1 MDKDVKKAKRL
12 VIILFLICL
21 CIALICFGIAV
32 YLVVTNRESGTA
44 SQNLA
49 NITKSIF
56 MIGVFFL
63 VLGFGYTLPAL
74 LSARKKSGKAA
85 STVIDFS
92 SVSAETVK
100 TSDVFDE
107 TNMRHN
113 LAKYI
118 PDGETLLAGIHAMA
132 YESSVICVFS
142 GCVCMEDRLRPDKDG
157 GTVAL
162 MKKKYNSRSIYIG
175 ITQNHLV
182 MTDCGVTP
190 YSYLFHEEP
199 DDDEPYV
206 RETDMQEVTTEILLT
221 DIGRCFPL
229 TDIQSC
235 KIKNGWMGSVKCF
248 ITMKNGSYFKLMFPK
263 LGGLGGG
270 MPHHTEYRDAII
282 ARLGGI
288 ST

>member
-12 VIILFLICL
+12 VIILFVVCL
-21 CIALICFGIAV
+21 CIALICFGIAG
-32 YLVVTNRESGTA
+32 YLVVTIRERGTA
-44 SQNLA
+44 NQNNA

-85 STVIDFS
+85 STIIDFS
-92 SVSAETVK
+92 SVSAEAVK
-100 TSDVFDE
+100 SSDVFDE

-142 GCVCMEDRLRPDKDG
+142 GCVPMEDRMHPDKDG

-182 MTDCGVTP
+182 MTDCGVNKYYYMFDEKP
-190 YSYLFHEEP
+190 DEELLK
-199 DDDEPYV
+199 EAN
-206 RETDMQEVTTEILLT
+206 TQEVTADILLA
-221 DIGRCFPL
+221 DIGGRFPL

-235 KIKNGWMGSVKCF
+235 TIKNGWLGSIKCF

>member
-1 MDKDVKKAKRL
+1 MDEDNKKAKRL
-12 VIILFLICL
+12 VIILFVICL
-21 CIALICFGIAV
+21 CIALICFGIAG
-32 YLVVTNRESGTA
+32 YLVVTNREGGTA
-44 SQNLA
+44 SKNLA

-63 VLGFGYTLPAL
+63 VLGFGYTLPVL
-74 LSARKKSGKAA
+74 LSARKKSRKAA

-100 TSDVFDE
+100 SSDVFDE
-107 TNMRHN
+107 ANMRHN

-142 GCVCMEDRLRPDKDG
+142 GCVRMEDRLRPDKDG

-162 MKKKYNSRSIYIG
+162 TKKKYNSRTIYIG

-190 YSYLFHEEP
+190 YYYQFN
-199 DDDEPYV
+199 DEPADNEPHI
-206 RETDMQEVTTEILLT
+206 RETDIQKVTADILLT
-221 DIGRCFPL
+221 DIGSCFPL

-235 KIKNGWMGSVKCF
+235 MIKNGWLGSVKCF
-248 ITMKNGSYFKLMFPK
+248 ITMKNGSSFKLMFPK

-282 ARLGGI
+282 AQLGRI

>member
-12 VIILFLICL
+12 VIFMFLSCL
-21 CIALICFGIAV
+21 CIALICFGIAG

-44 SQNLA
+44 SQNLV

-74 LSARKKSGKAA
+74 LSARKKAGNQPSA
-85 STVIDFS
+85 VIDFS

-100 TSDVFDE
+100 SSDVFDE

-142 GCVCMEDRLRPDKDG
+142 GCVPMEDRLHPDKDG

-182 MTDCGVTP
+182 MTDCGMTK
-190 YSYLFHEEP
+190 YYYQF
-199 DDDEPYV
+199 DDIPNV
-206 RETDMQEVTTEILLT
+206 SETDLQEVTADILLA
-221 DIGRCFPL
+221 DIGGRFPL

-235 KIKNGWMGSVKCF
+235 KIKNGWLGSIKCF

>member
-1 MDKDVKKAKRL
+1 MDEDIKKAKRL
-12 VIILFLICL
+12 VIFIFLSCL
-21 CIALICFGIAV
+21 CIALVCFGIV
-32 YLVVTNRESGTA
+32 GYLVMTNRESGTA
-44 SQNLA
+44 NQNLA
-49 NITKSIF
+49 DITKSIF
-56 MIGVFFL
+56 MIGIFFL
-63 VLGFGYTLPAL
+63 VLGFGYTLPTL
-74 LSARKKSGKAA
+74 LSTRKKSGKAA

-100 TSDVFDE
+100 SSDVFDE

-113 LAKYI
+113 LAKCI

-142 GCVCMEDRLRPDKDG
+142 GCVHMEDRLHPDKDG

-182 MTDCGVTP
+182 MTDCGLTP
-190 YSYLFHEEP
+190 YSYLF
-199 DDDEPYV
+199 DDEPDNELLK
-206 RETDMQEVTTEILLT
+206 ETNIQKVTADILLT
-221 DIGRCFPL
+221 DIGSRFPL

-235 KIKNGWMGSVKCF
+235 KIKKGWLGSVKCF
-248 ITMKNGSYFKLMFPK
+248 IIMKNGSYFKLMFPK

-282 ARLGGI
+282 ARLGRI
-288 ST
+288 DT

>member
-12 VIILFLICL
+12 VIILFVICL
-21 CIALICFGIAV
+21 CIALICFGIAG
-32 YLVVTNRESGTA
+32 YLVVTIRERGTA
-44 SQNLA
+44 NQNNA

-63 VLGFGYTLPAL
+63 VLGFGYTLPVL

-92 SVSAETVK
+92 SVSAEAVK
-100 TSDVFDE
+100 SSDVFDE
-107 TNMRHN
+107 ANMRYN

-142 GCVCMEDRLRPDKDG
+142 GCVRMEDRLHPDKDG
-157 GTVAL
+157 RTVAL
-162 MKKKYNSRSIYIG
+162 TKKKYNSRTIYIG

-182 MTDCGVTP
+182 MTDCGMTP
-190 YSYLFHEEP
+190 YYYQFDEKP
-199 DDDEPYV
+199 DEGLLK
-206 RETDMQEVTTEILLT
+206 EANIQEVTSDILLT
-221 DIGRCFPL
+221 DIGGCFPL
-229 TDIQSC
+229 TDIQNC
-235 KIKNGWMGSVKCF
+235 KIKNWWLGSVKCF

-282 ARLGGI
+282 AQLGGI
-288 ST
+288 NT